1 MSVLYIRD
9 QKGNIIPIPAIKGE
23 KGDAYVL
30 TVQDKKEIA
39 EQIKAPEATGLS
51 GEVNIES
58 LPVGISYAEE
68 AATLTYVNDA
78 EMWTYGS
85 YSIPAGAA
93 VIKTVFRAPA
103 DNGYNEMLEGCM
115 TVYILLPDGRT
126 DRICCEID
134 MYGVHYD
141 VRNGYNTVNSYNY
154 DYDDP
159 DTTVLTVS
167 ALESYLSQRGM

>member
-1 MSVLYIRD
+1 MAVLYIRD
-9 QKGNIIPIPAIKGE
+9 QKGNKIPIPAIKGE

-30 TVQDKKEIA
+30 TEQDKKEIA
-39 EQIKAPEATGLS
+39 GQLKAPEATGLS
-51 GEVNIES
+51 GEISIER

-68 AATLTYVNDA
+68 DMRLSFVSDA
-78 EMWTYGS
+78 EIGTRDS
-85 YSIPAGAA
+85 HTIPAGAA

-103 DNGYNEMLEGCM
+103 DNGYDEMLEGCM

-126 DRICCEID
+126 DRICCVID
-134 MYGVHYD
+134 MYGAHYD
-141 VRNGYNTVNSYNY
+141 VRNGYNTVNYYSY